1 MRLGCVKG
9 RGGLARLAA
18 PLPCLV
24 PALLAGCTRGGVNAK
39 REAAAGTDAAPA
51 AMEAGAR
58 GTSERAVFSAPIG
71 ATRVG
76 HVDVVAGLVAAEG
89 IVRVMA
95 LAQGAVVWSAD
106 ALRGVTWTAD
116 AELRLQPAV
125 DGVAVFWR
133 GMYEGKVSRTLV
145 LLGPRGEP
153 RGEPLEVGGTYCGT
167 ADGFAWIGT
176 RAAGRARVRARTW
189 ADPQVRDV
197 LALPPDR
204 DPTLVCGD
212 HDVVVL
218 GDGDDDLTASTFTP
232 GDAAART
239 PAVVMRNV
247 DFGDDEREHDAFSI
261 GDDLGLV
268 RIGTSGAVSV
278 REVPRSGAPGPW
290 RKLKHSLSTDDD
302 VVTVD
307 GDPAGILIVVTH
319 DADDAC
325 TAGGAAA
332 ESVRAIR
339 VDRKT
344 GEESIVPLAPADCD
358 RSRAPFWI
366 ASPPSG
372 PLVAW
377 VERRTAQSPKGAPV
391 AGLSFRV
398 FGAEG
403 VRAGRIEQPADALVD
418 SGCDEA
424 GCSVAALVRE
434 PGADGTRPAPIRVFA
449 YP

>member
-1 MRLGCVKG
+1 MRLGCVKD
-9 RGGLARLAA
+9 RGGLARLAV

-24 PALLAGCTRGGVNAK
+24 PALLAGCTRGGMNAK
-39 REAAAGTDAAPA
+39 REATNGTDAAPA
-51 AMEAGAR
+51 AVEAVAR
-58 GTSERAVFSAPIG
+58 PTSDLGVFSAPIG

-76 HVDVVAGLVAAEG
+76 GLNVVAGLVAAEG

-95 LAQGAVVWSAD
+95 LVQGTVVWSAD

-116 AELRLQPAV
+116 AELRLQPAAS
-125 DGVAVFWR
+125 GVAVFWR
-133 GMYEGKVSRTLV
+133 GMHEGRVSRTLV

-153 RGEPLEVGGTYCGT
+153 RGDPVEIGGTFCGT
-167 ADGFAWIGT
+167 ADGLAWIGT
-176 RAAGRARVRARTW
+176 RAAGRARVRARRW
-189 ADPQVRDV
+189 ADLESRDV
-197 LALPPDR
+197 LTLPPDR

-218 GDGDDDLTASTFTP
+218 GDGDDDLTASTFIP
-232 GDAAART
+232 GDTAARS
-239 PAVVMRNV
+239 PAALMRNV

-268 RIGTSGAVSV
+268 RIGTSGAVAL
-278 REVPRSGAPGPW
+278 REVPRGGAPGPW

-307 GDPAGILIVVTH
+307 GDATGIVIVVTH

-325 TAGGAAA
+325 AEGGAAA
-332 ESVRAIR
+332 ESVRALR

-344 GEESIVPLAPADCD
+344 GEESIVPLASADCD
-358 RSRAPFWI
+358 RSRGPFWI
-366 ASPPSG
+366 ASAPSG
-372 PLVAW
+372 SLVAW
-377 VERRTAQSPKGAPV
+377 VERRTAQSPKAAPV

-398 FGAEG
+398 FRADG
-403 VRAGRIEQPADALVD
+403 VLAGRIEQPADAIAD
-418 SGCDEA
+418 SGCDDE
-424 GCSVAALVRE
+424 GCSVAALIRE